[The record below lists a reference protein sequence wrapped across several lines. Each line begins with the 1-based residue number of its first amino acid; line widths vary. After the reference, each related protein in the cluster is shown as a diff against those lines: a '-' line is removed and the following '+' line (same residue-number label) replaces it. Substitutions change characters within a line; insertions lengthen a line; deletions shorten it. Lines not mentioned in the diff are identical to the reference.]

1 MCELGGEAKVI
12 QLLEILA
19 LSSHYLGAILHV
31 ATRTLVFPVLRGKW
45 SRETLI
51 GPPADENT
59 ADKPSENRRGKGW
72 GSDSC
77 V

>member
-12 QLLEILA
+12 QLLEILV
-19 LSSHYLGAILHV
+19 LSSHYLGTISHV

-45 SRETLI
+45 SRETLT
-51 GPPADENT
+51 GPPADKSI
-59 ADKPSENRRGKGW
+59 ADKPSENCRGKGW